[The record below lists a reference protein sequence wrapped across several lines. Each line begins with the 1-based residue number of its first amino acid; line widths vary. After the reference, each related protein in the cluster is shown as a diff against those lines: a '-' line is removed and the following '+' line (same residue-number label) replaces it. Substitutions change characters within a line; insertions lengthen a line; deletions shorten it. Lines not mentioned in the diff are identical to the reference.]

1 MPVLE
6 TNRKL
11 VKMVYERRNDWSKK
25 GDFGKLLVIGGS
37 KKYSGSPALVA
48 LSAYASGCDLV
59 TVASPERAAGIVAS
73 FSPDIITVPLAGDY
87 LSSRHL
93 KTIWEAEKNSD
104 AIVIGNGLER
114 NNETLTAIRTIIQ
127 KTAKPVVID
136 ADAIYA
142 ISHHKEILKGKS
154 AIITPHSHEFKIL
167 YGVSLDQNMHN
178 RMEACNKVGKEFN
191 VTVLLK
197 GYHDAISDG
206 KNDAIN
212 KTGNSYMTKGGT
224 GDTLA
229 GVCGALL
236 SRGVEPFVAASCAAY
251 INGVAGDLCAKDLG
265 EGLTATKLVDYIPK
279 ALKMHL

>member
-1 MPVLE
+1 MSPLE

-11 VKMVYERRNDWSKK
+11 VKMVYETRKDWSKK

-59 TVASPERAAGIVAS
+59 TVASPERAANIVAS

-87 LSSRHL
+87 LSNRHL
-93 KTIWEAEKNSD
+93 KTIQELEKNSD

-114 NNETLTAIRTIIQ
+114 SNETLTAIRAIIQ
-127 KTAKPVVID
+127 KTEKPVVID

-142 ISHHKEILKGKS
+142 IAHHKEILKGKS

-167 YGVSLDQNMHN
+167 YGISLDHNIHN

-191 VTVLLK
+191 VAVLLK

-236 SRGVEPFVAASCAAY
+236 SRGVNPFVAASCAAY
-251 INGVAGDLCAKDLG
+251 INGTAGDLCAKDWG
-265 EGLTATKLVDYIPK
+265 EGLTAEKLICYIPK